1 MMAKKI
7 KEKFG
12 YLDLSGSE
20 LYKDELII
28 EMLFVEPSMR
38 RLGKGKILLNKAI
51 DYARKKGYKKI
62 GLYANSDGG
71 MSTDRLVQWYRE
83 AGFDSDGDCNELMS
97 MRIY

>member
-1 MMAKKI
+1 MTKKF

-12 YLDLSGSE
+12 YLDLSRSE
-20 LYKDELII
+20 LDKDELII
-28 EMLFVEPSMR
+28 EMLFVEPSLR
-38 RLGKGKILLNKAI
+38 RLGKGKILLKKAI
-51 DYARKKGYKKI
+51 DYAQKKGYKKI

-71 MSTDRLVQWYRE
+71 MSTDSLVQWYQE